1 MEVPYLPSS
10 FLIAKSTSVLRLRF
24 SFCFLIAKSAPI
36 LHTRFS
42 FCCTFLHALILP
54 LSSSNS
60 SDSLSLSE
68 SLSRLPGDVDKARGF
83 WQSLQVLIVVSGHRR
98 LTNSLEGFSFLH
110 ALHLFKPL
118 NAVGGFSSHRWLI
131 ISIIRSNSPLEIQLN
146 ISSRWSFSGD
156 RLRSWSF
163 VMIQSVSL
171 VRGAGVM
178 T

>member
-1 MEVPYLPSS
+1 M
-10 FLIAKSTSVLRLRF
+10 
-24 SFCFLIAKSAPI
+24 
-36 LHTRFS
+36 RFS

-54 LSSSNS
+54 LSSFNS

-68 SLSRLPGDVDKARGF
+68 FLSHLPGDVDKARGF
-83 WQSLQVLIVVSGHRR
+83 WQSLQVLIMVSGHWR

-118 NAVGGFSSHRWLI
+118 NAVGGFSSRRWLI
-131 ISIIRSNSPLEIQLN
+131 ISIIRSNSPFEIRLN

-163 VMIQSVSL
+163 ATWSFVMIQSVSL

-178 T
+178 M